1 VTVPEGYESISIRS
15 AADVMAS
22 GFTTTPTDMVVNC
35 PVTFVAEP

>member
-1 VTVPEGYESISIRS
+1 MTEPEGYAPISIRS

-22 GFTTTPTDMVVNC
+22 GFTITPTDMVVNC